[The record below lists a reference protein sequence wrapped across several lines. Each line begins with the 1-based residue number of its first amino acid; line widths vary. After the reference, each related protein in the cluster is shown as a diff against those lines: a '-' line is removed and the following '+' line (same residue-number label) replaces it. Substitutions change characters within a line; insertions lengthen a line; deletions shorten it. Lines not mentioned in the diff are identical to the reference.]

1 MGFDFPT
8 RGIRMNIKESI
19 VELIGNTPMVYLN
32 RFGTGLKATLAAKLE
47 MFNPYSVKDRPIKYM
62 IEAGEQ
68 DGKINKDTT
77 IIEATSG
84 NTGLALAFFCAMR
97 GYKLIIC
104 MSEIQT
110 EERKR
115 LLRAFG
121 AQLELTPASEGTA
134 GSKKRVKE
142 LLEDIPNAFYIEQ
155 HSNPN
160 NTRAHRETTGEEL
173 WCDTDGEIDILV
185 AGLGTTGTLMGCA
198 EAIKPCKPTFKI
210 VGVEPEVAPMISKGI
225 FRPHRQA
232 GTSPGFIPKL
242 LNRESLDEII
252 TVSEEASFETCRE
265 LARTEGILVGIT
277 SGMTAFAARKLALRP
292 ENKDKLI
299 VAIFADTGERYL
311 SVDGLY

>member
-1 MGFDFPT
+1 
-8 RGIRMNIKESI
+8 MNINNSI
-19 VELIGNTPMVYLN
+19 VDLIGNTPLVYLQ
-32 RFGTGLKATLAAKLE
+32 RYGEGLNATLAAKLE

-62 IEAGEQ
+62 IEAGERE
-68 DGKINKDTT
+68 GKINKDTT

-142 LLEDIPNAFYIEQ
+142 LLGEIPNAFYIEQ

-160 NTRAHRETTGEEL
+160 NTKAHRETTGEEL
-173 WCDTDGEIDILV
+173 WSDTDGRIDILV
-185 AGLGTTGTLMGCA
+185 AGLGTTGTLMGAA
-198 EAIKPCKPTFKI
+198 EAIKPRKPEFKL
-210 VGVEPEVAPMISKGI
+210 VGVEPELAPMISKGI

-232 GTSPGFIPKL
+232 GTSPGFVPELYKKEL
-242 LNRESLDEII
+242 LDDII
-252 TVSEEASFETCRE
+252 TVSEEDSFATCRE
-265 LARTEGILVGIT
+265 LAQKEGILAGIT
-277 SGMTAFAARKLALRP
+277 SGMTAFAARKLAQRP

-299 VAIFADTGERYL
+299 VAVFADTGERYL
-311 SVDGLY
+311 SVDGLF

>member
-1 MGFDFPT
+1 
-8 RGIRMNIKESI
+8 MNIQNSI

-32 RFGTGLKATLAAKLE
+32 SFGAGLDATLAAKLE

-62 IEAGEQ
+62 IEAGERE
-68 DGKINKDTT
+68 GKIKKDTT

-115 LLRAFG
+115 LLKTFG

-142 LLEDIPNAFYIEQ
+142 LLEEIPNSFYIEQ

-160 NTRAHRETTGEEL
+160 NTKAHHETTGEEL
-173 WCDTDGEIDILV
+173 WKDTDGKIDILV
-185 AGLGTTGTLMGCA
+185 AGLGTTGTLMGA
-198 EAIKPCKPTFKI
+198 AGSIKPRKPEFRT

-232 GTSPGFIPKL
+232 GTSPGFVPEL
-242 LNRESLDEII
+242 LNRELLDEVI
-252 TVSEEASFETCRE
+252 TVNEEDSFETCHE
-265 LARTEGILVGIT
+265 LAKKEGILPGIT
-277 SGMTAFAARKLALRP
+277 SGMTAFAARKLAQQP

-299 VAIFADTGERYL
+299 VAVFADTGERYL